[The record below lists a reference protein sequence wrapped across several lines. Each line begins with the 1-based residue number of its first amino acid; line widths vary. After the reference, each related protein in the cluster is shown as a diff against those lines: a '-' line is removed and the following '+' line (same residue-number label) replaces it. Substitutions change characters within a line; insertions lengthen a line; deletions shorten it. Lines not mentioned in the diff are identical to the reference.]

1 MNEEK
6 STMHPET
13 AETTK
18 DEKTVLD
25 QDMKKDLASAE
36 EKASQVRES
45 VKTDFRQAVDQAH
58 AKMAEAGA
66 YAETAKE
73 EAQKAEEQV
82 KADFSQAAKEA
93 EADFNQASKEAG
105 SQLEDYAHQ
114 FGEEVDRRA
123 DAFDDR
129 FNELSQ
135 DAREKFG
142 EFREKAVDHVGDFAQ
157 EMQDDPKAALI
168 EAGKVFLMVA
178 GGIALLRALF
188 GKK

>member
-1 MNEEK
+1 MI
-6 STMHPET
+6 
-13 AETTK
+13 
-18 DEKTVLD
+18 D
-25 QDMKKDLASAE
+25 
-36 EKASQVRES
+36 
-45 VKTDFRQAVDQAH
+45 
-58 AKMAEAGA
+58 
-66 YAETAKE
+66 
-73 EAQKAEEQV
+73 
-82 KADFSQAAKEA
+82 
-93 EADFNQASKEAG
+93 
-105 SQLEDYAHQ
+105 
-114 FGEEVDRRA
+114 
-123 DAFDDR
+123 